1 LVPDPVELGPGC
13 CSTFSKGEV
22 LLYLVGAHHQ
32 VTPKELRKGLNSLII
47 LVGWDVSKHKNPC
60 VFDRA
65 QPNIAELHQT
75 IMSVACG
82 VWQGH
87 QPSSDH
93 GSQQAL
99 LVRFSFLFA
108 ANLLSGLGCFEC
120 EWVFVLVFSLCS

>member
-1 LVPDPVELGPGC
+1 MVPDPVELGPGC

-32 VTPKELRKGLNSLII
+32 VTPKELRKGLNSLTI
-47 LVGWDVSKHKNPC
+47 LVGWDVSKHKIPC

-65 QPNIAELHQT
+65 QPNVTELHQT

-87 QPSSDH
+87 RNSGAPEEI
-93 GSQQAL
+93 
-99 LVRFSFLFA
+99 FA
-108 ANLLSGLGCFEC
+108 
-120 EWVFVLVFSLCS
+120 FVTREKFRL